1 MTVNNKLLDFLNDQR
16 FRWISSLILLFGF
29 FIGSLQDMD
38 YEFSFSVLEGMFPA
52 FLYSCVMLGP
62 IYRRRKLY
70 RLIYKRALNICG
82 TKEKVFL
89 YIFLGL
95 HGKLLGI
102 NVTHKSKFKWA
113 LIIISYIV
121 FVGWSIQ
128 SEMPFVLK
136 LVIVVI
142 ATYKLLVSIN
152 S

>member
-1 MTVNNKLLDFLNDQR
+1 MTVKNKLLDFLNDQR
-16 FRWISSLILLFGF
+16 FRWISSLILLVGF
-29 FIGSLQDMD
+29 FIGSLQDMN

-82 TKEKVFL
+82 SKKKVFL
-89 YIFLGL
+89 YIFFGL

-102 NVTHKSKFKWA
+102 NVTQKSKFKLA
-113 LIIISYIV
+113 IIIISYIV

-128 SEMPFVLK
+128 SEMPFILK
-136 LVIVVI
+136 LVIIVI
-142 ATYKLLVSIN
+142 ATYRLLVSIN

>member
-1 MTVNNKLLDFLNDQR
+1 MERQLLKFLNDQR
-16 FRWISSLILLFGF
+16 FRWISSLILLLGF
-29 FIGSLQDMD
+29 FIGNLQDMN
-38 YEFSFSVLEGMFPA
+38 YEFSFSVLERMFPA

-82 TKEKVFL
+82 SKKSISL
-89 YIFLGL
+89 YFFGL

-113 LIIISYIV
+113 IIIISYIV
-121 FVGWSIQ
+121 FVGWTIQ
-128 SEMPFVLK
+128 SEMPVVLK
-136 LVIVVI
+136 LLVILI
-142 ATYKLLVSIN
+142 ATYRFVVAIN

>member
-1 MTVNNKLLDFLNDQR
+1 MERQLLKFLNDQR
-16 FRWISSLILLFGF
+16 FRWISSLILLLGF
-29 FIGSLQDMD
+29 FIGNLQDMN
-38 YEFSFSVLEGMFPA
+38 YEFLFSVLERMFPA

-82 TKEKVFL
+82 SKKKVFL
-89 YIFLGL
+89 YIFFGL

-113 LIIISYIV
+113 IIIISYIV
-121 FVGWSIQ
+121 FVGWTIQ
-128 SEMPFVLK
+128 SEMPVVLK
-136 LVIVVI
+136 LLVILI
-142 ATYKLLVSIN
+142 ATYRFVVAIN

>member
-1 MTVNNKLLDFLNDQR
+1 MERQLLKFLNDQR
-16 FRWISSLILLFGF
+16 FRWISSLILLLGF
-29 FIGSLQDMD
+29 FIGNLQDMN
-38 YEFSFSVLEGMFPA
+38 YEFSFSVLERMFPA

-82 TKEKVFL
+82 SKKKVFL
-89 YIFLGL
+89 YIFFGL

-113 LIIISYIV
+113 IIIISYIV
-121 FVGWSIQ
+121 FVGWTIQ
-128 SEMPFVLK
+128 SEMPVVLK
-136 LVIVVI
+136 LLVILI
-142 ATYKLLVSIN
+142 ATYRFVVAIN

>member
-1 MTVNNKLLDFLNDQR
+1 MNRQLLNFLNDQR
-16 FRWISSLILLFGF
+16 FRWVSSLILLLGF
-29 FIGSLQDMD
+29 FIGNLQDMN
-38 YEFSFSVLEGMFPA
+38 YEFSFSVLERMFPA

-82 TKEKVFL
+82 SKKKVFL
-89 YIFLGL
+89 YIFFGL

-113 LIIISYIV
+113 IIIISYIV
-121 FVGWSIQ
+121 FVGWTIQ
-128 SEMPFVLK
+128 SEMPVVLK
-136 LVIVVI
+136 LLVILI
-142 ATYKLLVSIN
+142 ATYRFVVAIN

>member
-1 MTVNNKLLDFLNDQR
+1 MERQLLKFLNDQR
-16 FRWISSLILLFGF
+16 FRWISSLILLLGF
-29 FIGSLQDMD
+29 FIGNLQDMN
-38 YEFSFSVLEGMFPA
+38 YEFSFSVLERMFPA

-82 TKEKVFL
+82 SKTKVFL

-113 LIIISYIV
+113 IIIISYIV
-121 FVGWSIQ
+121 FVGWTIQ
-128 SEMPFVLK
+128 SEMPVVLK
-136 LVIVVI
+136 LLVILI
-142 ATYKLLVSIN
+142 ATYRFVVAIN

>member
-1 MTVNNKLLDFLNDQR
+1 MNRQLLNFLNDQR
-16 FRWISSLILLFGF
+16 FRWVSSLILLLGF
-29 FIGSLQDMD
+29 FIENLQDMN
-38 YEFSFSVLEGMFPA
+38 YEFSFSVLERMFPA

-82 TKEKVFL
+82 SKKKVFL
-89 YIFLGL
+89 YIFFGL

-113 LIIISYIV
+113 IIIISYIV
-121 FVGWSIQ
+121 FVGWTIQ
-128 SEMPFVLK
+128 SEMPVVLK
-136 LVIVVI
+136 LLVILI
-142 ATYKLLVSIN
+142 ATYRFVVAIN

>member
-1 MTVNNKLLDFLNDQR
+1 MERQLLKFLNDQR
-16 FRWISSLILLFGF
+16 FRWISSLILLLGF
-29 FIGSLQDMD
+29 FIGGLQDKN
-38 YEFSFSVLEGMFPA
+38 YEFSFSVIEGMFPA

-82 TKEKVFL
+82 SKKKVFL
-89 YIFLGL
+89 YIFFGL

-113 LIIISYIV
+113 MIIISYIV
-121 FVGWSIQ
+121 FVGWTIQ
-128 SEMPFVLK
+128 SEMPVVLK
-136 LVIVVI
+136 LLVILI
-142 ATYKLLVSIN
+142 ATYRFVVAIN

>member
-1 MTVNNKLLDFLNDQR
+1 MTVKNKLLDFLNDQR
-16 FRWISSLILLFGF
+16 FRWISSLILLLGF
-29 FIGSLQDMD
+29 FIGNLQDMN
-38 YEFSFSVLEGMFPA
+38 YEFSFSVLERMFPA

-82 TKEKVFL
+82 SKKKVFL
-89 YIFLGL
+89 YILLGL

-102 NVTHKSKFKWA
+102 NIEHKNKFKWA
-113 LIIISYIV
+113 VIILGYII

-128 SEMPFVLK
+128 SEMPVVLK
-136 LVIVVI
+136 LLVILI
-142 ATYKLLVSIN
+142 ATYRFVVAIN

>member
-1 MTVNNKLLDFLNDQR
+1 MN
-16 FRWISSLILLFGF
+16 
-29 FIGSLQDMD
+29 
-38 YEFSFSVLEGMFPA
+38 YEFSFSVLERMFPA

-82 TKEKVFL
+82 SKKKVFL
-89 YIFLGL
+89 YIFFGL

-113 LIIISYIV
+113 IIIISYIV
-121 FVGWSIQ
+121 FVGWTIQ
-128 SEMPFVLK
+128 SEMPVVLK
-136 LVIVVI
+136 LLVILI
-142 ATYKLLVSIN
+142 ATYRFVVAIN

>member
-1 MTVNNKLLDFLNDQR
+1 MERQLLNFLNDQR
-16 FRWISSLILLFGF
+16 FRWISSLILLLGF
-29 FIGSLQDMD
+29 FIGNLQDMN
-38 YEFSFSVLEGMFPA
+38 YEFSFSVLERMFPA

-82 TKEKVFL
+82 SKKVFL
-89 YIFLGL
+89 YIFFGL

-113 LIIISYIV
+113 IIIISYIV
-121 FVGWSIQ
+121 FVGWTIQ
-128 SEMPFVLK
+128 SEMTFVLK

-142 ATYKLLVSIN
+142 ATYRLLVSIN

>member
-1 MTVNNKLLDFLNDQR
+1 MTVKNKLLDFLNDQR
-16 FRWISSLILLFGF
+16 FRWISSLILLLGF
-29 FIGSLQDMD
+29 FIGNLQDMN
-38 YEFSFSVLEGMFPA
+38 YEFSFSVLERMFPA

-82 TKEKVFL
+82 SKTKVFL
-89 YIFLGL
+89 YIFFGL

-102 NVTHKSKFKWA
+102 YVTHKSKFKWA
-113 LIIISYIV
+113 IIIISYIV
-121 FVGWSIQ
+121 FVGWTIQ

-142 ATYKLLVSIN
+142 ATYRLLVSIN

>member
-1 MTVNNKLLDFLNDQR
+1 MERQLLKFLNDQR
-16 FRWISSLILLFGF
+16 FRWISSLILLLGF
-29 FIGSLQDMD
+29 FIGNLQDMN
-38 YEFSFSVLEGMFPA
+38 YEFSFSVLERMFPA

-89 YIFLGL
+89 YIFFGL

-113 LIIISYIV
+113 IIIISYIV
-121 FVGWSIQ
+121 FVGWTIR

>member
-1 MTVNNKLLDFLNDQR
+1 MNRQLLNFLNDQR
-16 FRWISSLILLFGF
+16 FRWISSLILLLGF
-29 FIGSLQDMD
+29 FIGNLQDMN
-38 YEFSFSVLEGMFPA
+38 YEFSFSVLERMFPA

-82 TKEKVFL
+82 SKKVFL
-89 YIFLGL
+89 YIFFGL

-113 LIIISYIV
+113 IIIISYIV
-121 FVGWSIQ
+121 FVGWTIQ
-128 SEMPFVLK
+128 SEMPVVLK
-136 LVIVVI
+136 LLVILI
-142 ATYKLLVSIN
+142 ATYRFVVAIN

>member
-1 MTVNNKLLDFLNDQR
+1 MTVKNKLLDFLNDQR
-16 FRWISSLILLFGF
+16 FRWISSLILLVGF
-29 FIGSLQDMD
+29 FIGSLQDMN
-38 YEFSFSVLEGMFPA
+38 YKFSFSVLEGMFPA
-52 FLYSCVMLGP
+52 FLYSCVMLEP

-82 TKEKVFL
+82 SKKKVFL

-102 NVTHKSKFKWA
+102 NVTHKSKFKWVI
-113 LIIISYIV
+113 IIISYIV

-128 SEMPFVLK
+128 SDMPFVLK
-136 LVIVVI
+136 IVIVVI
-142 ATYKLLVSIN
+142 ATYRLLVSIN

>member
-1 MTVNNKLLDFLNDQR
+1 MERQLLKFLNDQR
-16 FRWISSLILLFGF
+16 FRWISSLILLLGF
-29 FIGSLQDMD
+29 FIGNLQDMN
-38 YEFSFSVLEGMFPA
+38 YEFSFSVLERMFPA

-82 TKEKVFL
+82 SKKKVFL
-89 YIFLGL
+89 YIFFGL

-113 LIIISYIV
+113 MIIISYIV
-121 FVGWSIQ
+121 FVGWTIQ
-128 SEMPFVLK
+128 SEMPVVLK
-136 LVIVVI
+136 LLVILI
-142 ATYKLLVSIN
+142 ATYRFVVAIN

>member
-1 MTVNNKLLDFLNDQR
+1 MERQLLKFLNDQR
-16 FRWISSLILLFGF
+16 FRWISSLILLLGF
-29 FIGSLQDMD
+29 FIGNLQDIN

-82 TKEKVFL
+82 SKKKVFL
-89 YIFLGL
+89 YIFFGL

-113 LIIISYIV
+113 IIIISYIV
-121 FVGWSIQ
+121 FVGWTIQ
-128 SEMPFVLK
+128 SEMPVVLK
-136 LVIVVI
+136 LLVILI
-142 ATYKLLVSIN
+142 ATYRFVVAIN

>member
-1 MTVNNKLLDFLNDQR
+1 MNRQLLNILNDQR
-16 FRWISSLILLFGF
+16 FRWVSSLILLLGF
-29 FIGSLQDMD
+29 FIGNLQDMN
-38 YEFSFSVLEGMFPA
+38 YEFSFSVLERMFPA

-82 TKEKVFL
+82 SKKKVFL
-89 YIFLGL
+89 YIFFGL

-113 LIIISYIV
+113 IIIISYIV
-121 FVGWSIQ
+121 FVGWTIQ
-128 SEMPFVLK
+128 SEMPVVLK
-136 LVIVVI
+136 LLVILI
-142 ATYKLLVSIN
+142 ATYRFVVAIN